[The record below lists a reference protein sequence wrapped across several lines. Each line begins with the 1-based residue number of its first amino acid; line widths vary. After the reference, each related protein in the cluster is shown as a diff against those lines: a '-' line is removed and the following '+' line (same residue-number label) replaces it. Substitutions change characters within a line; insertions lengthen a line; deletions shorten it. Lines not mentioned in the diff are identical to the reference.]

1 MSQERMEAYNDAAEN
16 EALLVAAQG
25 AGESAAEAEA
35 ELVRRYLPL
44 VRSLSRPLYLW
55 GWESEDF
62 IQEGTLGLIKA
73 IRSYRSER
81 ETPFGAYAKVCVL
94 HELNR
99 ALQSNLRKKDIP
111 REGVMPLESVD
122 EWVEATGSLGVEEA
136 VISKVE
142 VTHLVE
148 EIQKALSPLE
158 KKVLSAYL
166 EGLSFDEMAE
176 AISVPKKAVNNAMY
190 RIRAKSE
197 KVRAKLNQA

>member
-1 MSQERMEAYNDAAEN
+1 MSQEAYFNTTEND
-16 EALLVAAQG
+16 ALLVTAQG
-25 AGESAAEAEA
+25 AGEKAAEAET

-73 IRSYRSER
+73 IRSYRQDK

-111 REGVMPLESVD
+111 QEGMMSLDSMD
-122 EWVEATGSLGVEEA
+122 EWAEPTAPLGLEDM

-142 VTHLVE
+142 VARLVE
-148 EIQKALSPLE
+148 EIQKTLSPLE
-158 KKVLSAYL
+158 KKVLHAYL

-176 AISVPKKAVNNAMY
+176 AIAVSKKAVNNAMY
-190 RIRAKSE
+190 RIRVKSE
-197 KVRAKLNQA
+197 KVRAKLN

>member
-1 MSQERMEAYNDAAEN
+1 MSQDRMEAYNDAAEN
-16 EALLVAAQG
+16 EALLTIAQG

-73 IRSYRSER
+73 IRSYESER
-81 ETPFGAYAKVCVL
+81 ETPFGSYAKVCVL

-99 ALQSNLRKKDIP
+99 ALQGNLRKKDIP
-111 REGVMPLESVD
+111 QEGVMPLETAD
-122 EWVEATGSLGVEEA
+122 EWAGAANSEGVEET

-142 VTHLVE
+142 VAYLVE
-148 EIQKALSPLE
+148 EIRKVLSPLE
-158 KKVLSAYL
+158 KKVLAAYL
-166 EGLSFDEMAE
+166 EGLSFDEMAA

-190 RIRAKSE
+190 RIRSKSE
-197 KVRAKLNQA
+197 KVRAELNQA